1 MKGITY
7 INKNIQYRIHAT
19 DRVNETHG
27 VVIVDAELE
36 EFKSRVT
43 IFENGKVLVE
53 SPHRTVEISL
63 VGGELLCK

>member
-7 INKNIQYRIHAT
+7 INKAIQYRIHAT
-19 DRVNETHG
+19 DRINEEHG
-27 VVIVDAELE
+27 LVIVDADLD

-43 IFENGKVLVE
+43 IFENGKVLVQ

-63 VGGELLCK
+63 KEGVISCE